1 MNEQLNVPLRE
12 PLGEQAS
19 DARDEPPGLAMRGPW
34 TVEMLARNGEVL
46 HRHRATSLPIRVGR
60 AYDND
65 FIVDDDHAAA
75 HHVEIGAGPD
85 GTLVLRDL
93 GSRNGV
99 VHGRRRVQQVV
110 LDGDTVVRM
119 GHTSLRVRAA
129 GFPVPP
135 ELLDRTMH
143 GWEGLLPGAAGVLL
157 AALVTLLVA
166 WLLDAQP
173 FELLYYVQAPAWG
186 IGAALLWSSPWAFL
200 NRLFGRHARLGRH
213 LFIFGCG
220 VAALVG
226 VQLGARVLAYAGS
239 LEWLTHYGSHAAVA
253 TVAGIVYF
261 HLATIRPPLR
271 RRLRAL
277 CAGAALLG
285 SGLVLIANEQ
295 RHGRSADELYM
306 SVLLPPQVRASPDAT
321 VADYME
327 SVAAMRAQIDAER
340 ARSGQ

>member
-1 MNEQLNVPLRE
+1 ME
-12 PLGEQAS
+12 PNA
-19 DARDEPPGLAMRGPW
+19 GPW
-34 TVEMLARNGEVL
+34 TIEMLARNGEVL
-46 HRHRATSLPIRVGR
+46 HRYRAARLPIRVGR

-65 FIVDDDHAAA
+65 FIVDDDYAAA
-75 HHVEIGAGPD
+75 HHVEIDADPSGA
-85 GTLVLRDL
+85 LVLRDL

-99 VHGRRRVQQVV
+99 VHAGRRVQQVV
-110 LDGDTVVRM
+110 MQGDTVVRM

-129 GFPVPP
+129 GFPVAP
-135 ELLDRTMH
+135 EMFDRTMH

-157 AALVTLLVA
+157 AALVALLVA

-186 IGAALLWSSPWAFL
+186 IGAALLWSSLWAFL

-226 VQLGARVLAYAGS
+226 VRLLASVVAYAGS
-239 LEWLTHYGSHAAVA
+239 FEWLTRYGSHAAVA
-253 TVAGIVYF
+253 TVAGIIYF

-277 CAGAALLG
+277 CAVAALVG
-285 SGLVLIANEQ
+285 SSLVLIANEQ
-295 RHGRSADELYM
+295 RHGRTADELYM
-306 SVLLPPQVRASPDAT
+306 PVLLPPQVRASPDAT
-321 VADYME
+321 VADYMG
-327 SVAAMRAQIDAER
+327 SVAAMRAGIDAER
-340 ARSGQ
+340 AGHADEGGN